1 MKNVQNIKNNKKIRF
16 ERKSCLLHIIIVYGK
31 GWGVVQRFD
40 ELSDMLINR
49 FREDDVQVTGQKL
62 NCGGARF
69 EIFFNGQCVFS
80 KVEYDILFDTLEK
93 DYYAIYTP

>member
-1 MKNVQNIKNNKKIRF
+1 MKNVQNIKNNTKIRF

-31 GWGVVQRFD
+31 GWGVAQRFD

-62 NCGGARF
+62 DGGGARF

-80 KVEYDILFDTLEK
+80 KVEYDIPFNTLEK
-93 DYYAIYTP
+93 NYHVIYTP

>member
-1 MKNVQNIKNNKKIRF
+1 
-16 ERKSCLLHIIIVYGK
+16 
-31 GWGVVQRFD
+31 
-40 ELSDMLINR
+40 MLINR

-80 KVEYDILFDTLEK
+80 KVEYDILFNTLEK